1 MLLEKDTSVFI
12 HAKNIQYLVTEMY
25 KVNNGLTPT
34 VVSNISTQKSY
45 HLYNLRLNSQF
56 SLLLVRSVFY
66 WTERISYLGPVIWGI
81 LPDSYEN
88 LPNSNGFKNRIKKW
102 KCLCRLCKT

>member
-12 HAKNIQYLVTEMY
+12 HAKYIQYLVTEMY
-25 KVNNGLTPT
+25 KVNNGLTPP

-56 SLLLVRSVFY
+56 SLLLLRSVFY
-66 WTERISYLGPVIWGI
+66 GTERISYLGPVIWGI

-88 LPNSNGFKNRIKKW
+88 LPNFNGFKHRIKKW